1 VATFP
6 WIAWQHSHGLH
17 GNIPVDWVAE
27 IRGIRKG
34 RKDRVVPLVKQA
46 EAALKAYLKVRD
58 AQPEYDEVF
67 IARNGTSMDVRTVR
81 YRIHKYYQE
90 AGIKKKAS
98 GHTFSTH
105 QIHNG
110 LKLNQLKEVLGH
122 RRMETTYKYVHLDRT
137 NLRQEMEQG
146 AL

>member
-1 VATFP
+1 MGPSLSRMCWAIIIP
-6 WIAWQHSHGLH
+6 ALGLS
-17 GNIPVDWVAE
+17 GYELFA
-27 IRGIRKG
+27 G
-34 RKDRVVPLVKQA
+34 L
-46 EAALKAYLKVRD
+46 LL
-58 AQPEYDEVF
+58 F
-67 IARNGTSMDVRTVR
+67 FLSM
-81 YRIHKYYQE
+81 E

-98 GHTFSTH
+98 VHTLRHTFSTH

-110 LKLNQLKEVLGH
+110 LKINQLKEVLGH